1 MKKTISFFLQCQLIA
16 LFFFPSNSIHAKITL
31 QGQVLDI
38 LSSQPIEGVNVF
50 IANTQ
55 VGTTTDKHGNF
66 ILENVPIGVSYRLV
80 FSHIAYKNFQLLL
93 DKNNTRIKLQI
104 NLEPK
109 VINLKAVNV
118 IGVEGKKWRRYF
130 KRFKKAFLGTGSNA
144 SKTEILNPDVLDFEV
159 NEVGELEVSAND
171 LIQIENR
178 AIGYK
183 LYFLLESFQTLGEGV
198 TYSGKPFFEALNP
211 ENERVAKQWAKNRET
226 TFNGSLRHFLQSLM
240 RNQWQEEG
248 FEIFHASLVNQQN
261 FVTKTPARTRQILE
275 QGDTFNE
282 NYLTIN
288 DFLKVVYIHE
298 ELEVGLN
305 EGGVGRMGNQ
315 LGQNAEREMIQ
326 QGQQDAGRSRN
337 FQTSYLFSRKPHV
350 RLDTVGMIAEAGM
363 VKEYGYWVD
372 ERVADLLPLEY
383 VPPTAFQAKK
393 EGSSKVKKNKT
404 DAPTLLGFE
413 LSDLRIPLKE
423 IMKGGPP
430 KDGIPV
436 IDHPKYV
443 SVEVADFLLPSD
455 RVLAL
460 EVDGIAKAFPL
471 RVLDHHEIVNETDFV
486 VSYCPLC
493 NSGVAFKTVV
503 NGQANTF
510 GVSGLLYNSDV
521 LMYDRNTESLWS
533 QIKGEAIA
541 GGASGEKLELLP
553 VVHTT
558 WADWKTRHPH
568 TLVLSTETGYKRDYS
583 KTPYHAYRT
592 SDKLMFPVSEVNH
605 KMGKKTLVLGVE
617 IGGQFKAYPFPKL
630 KQQAKGGIV
639 EDSFNGKVIQ
649 IHYNSKQNTAYATD
663 SEGNLLEYAMT
674 LYWFAW
680 YVFHP
685 ETEVFK

>member
-1 MKKTISFFLQCQLIA
+1 MKKTISFLLQCQLIV
-16 LFFFPSNSIHAKITL
+16 LSCIPSNDIFSQIIL

-38 LSSQPIEGVNVF
+38 ISSQAIEGVNVF

-55 VGTTTDKHGNF
+55 VGTTTDKEGNF
-66 ILENVPIGVSYRLV
+66 VLENVPVGVSYRLI
-80 FSHIAYKNFQLLL
+80 FSHIAYKNFQVLL
-93 DKNNTRIKLQI
+93 DRNNIRIKLQI
-104 NLEPK
+104 NLES
-109 VINLKAVNV
+109 KAIDLETVNV
-118 IGVEGKKWRRYF
+118 IGLQEKKRKQYF
-130 KRFKKAFLGTGSNA
+130 RRFKKEFLGTGRNA
-144 SKTEILNPDVLDFEV
+144 SKTEIRNPEVLDFEI

-183 LYFLLESFQTLGEGV
+183 LYFLLENFQTLGEEV

-211 ENERVAKQWAKNRET
+211 DNERIAKQWAKNRET

-261 FVTKTPARTRQILE
+261 FVAKAPARTRQILE
-275 QGDTFNE
+275 RGDTFNE

-288 DFLKVVYIHE
+288 DFLKVVYTRE
-298 ELEVGLN
+298 ELEMGLN

-363 VKEYGYWVD
+363 VKEYGYWVN

-383 VPPTAFQAKK
+383 VPRMAFQAKK
-393 EGSSKVKKNKT
+393 EGTSNAKKDKINT
-404 DAPTLLGFE
+404 PTLLGFE
-413 LSDLRIPLKE
+413 LKDLRIPLKE

-430 KDGIPV
+430 KDGIPA
-436 IDHPKYV
+436 IDYPKYV
-443 SVEVADFLLPSD
+443 SAEEVDFLLPSD
-455 RVLAL
+455 QVLGL
-460 EVDGIAKAFPL
+460 EINGLAKAFPL
-471 RVLDHHEIVNETDFV
+471 RILDHHEIVNEADFV

-493 NSGVAFKTVV
+493 NSGNAFQTLVD
-503 NGQANTF
+503 GQSSTF

-533 QIKGEAIA
+533 QIKGEAVA
-541 GGASGEKLELLP
+541 GYASGEKLQLLP

-558 WADWKTRHPH
+558 WADWKAQHPN

-583 KTPYHAYRT
+583 KTAYDAYRA
-592 SDKLMFPVSEVNH
+592 SNKLMFPVGEVNH

-630 KQQAKGGIV
+630 KQKAKDGMV

-649 IHYNSKQNTAYATD
+649 IHYNSEQNTAYATD
-663 SEGNLLEYAMT
+663 SEGDLLGSGMT

-680 YVFHP
+680 FAFHP
-685 ETEVFK
+685 ETEVF